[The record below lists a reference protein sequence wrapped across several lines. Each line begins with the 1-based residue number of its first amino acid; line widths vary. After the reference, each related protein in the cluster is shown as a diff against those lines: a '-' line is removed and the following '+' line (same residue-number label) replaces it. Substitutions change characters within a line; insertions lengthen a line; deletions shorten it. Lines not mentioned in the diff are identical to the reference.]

1 MLKLY
6 FLHRKM
12 ICIFTPNEKWS
23 YYDPNAPIHP
33 AWSTNKIICL
43 IVGTEI
49 FPRYFLV
56 KFVVLICIV
65 LSIFYFASS
74 PVLYVRAARLLFLC
88 FWISL
93 KRDLKETW
101 KRGKAKGKSQ
111 IIRFAEFSGLSA
123 CLSPPF
129 PASSLGAHEDGVGNS
144 CGPAILSDGIENRLL
159 CDNMI
164 EYND

>member
-1 MLKLY
+1 
-6 FLHRKM
+6 M

-33 AWSTNKIICL
+33 ARSTNKNICL

-74 PVLYVRAARLLFLC
+74 PVLYVRAVRLLFLC
-88 FWISL
+88 FRISL

-123 CLSPPF
+123 CLSPSS